1 MHFTRLQ
8 LLSSAFCWGAVA
20 ILLTGC
26 FGGNSATRGVPLSEA
41 MSASASGSK
50 ANLARNDS
58 YPEPSHSHN
67 AELSFAMAA
76 TGAEESSSDSFDDFD
91 SDDSF
96 VMAFSLEQV
105 FPIANDIR
113 SISRLELI
121 PLSFQNEETYA
132 GLYVG
137 WGDVE
142 FQSGS
147 FPDQAIS
154 GTRMA
159 DIGLIGRHYFT
170 PPKTFVSPYLTG
182 GVYGQILMWDY
193 RSPLNYNG
201 EIIQSDSILGGG
213 GFVGLGLSVARK
225 EFLGVFCEA
234 RLGVHLY
241 DDATMQGFY
250 NDMMDAYAYVSLR
263 GGVCIKF

>member
-1 MHFTRLQ
+1 MHITRLQ
-8 LLSSAFCWGAVA
+8 LLKSSCGWGAVA

-41 MSASASGSK
+41 MSASASGRP
-50 ANLARNDS
+50 ANLARNRSD
-58 YPEPSHSHN
+58 PEPSHSPN
-67 AELSFAMAA
+67 AELSFAVAA
-76 TGAEESSSDSFDDFD
+76 TGAEESSSDSFDNFD
-91 SDDSF
+91 SEDSF
-96 VMAFSLEQV
+96 VMSFAIEQV

-121 PLSFQNEETYA
+121 PLSFQNEATYA

-147 FPDQAIS
+147 FPDQAVS

-159 DIGLIGRHYFT
+159 DLGLIGRHYFT

-182 GVYGQILMWDY
+182 GIYGQILMWDY

-213 GFVGLGLSVARK
+213 GFVGLGLAVARK
-225 EFLGVFCEA
+225 EILGVFCEA
-234 RLGVHLY
+234 RFGVHLY

-250 NDMMDAYAYVSLR
+250 NDLMEAYAYVSLR
-263 GGVCIKF
+263 GGVCLKF

>member
-8 LLSSAFCWGAVA
+8 LLSGLFCSGAVA

-41 MSASASGSK
+41 MSASAAGSK
-50 ANLARNDS
+50 ANLARADS
-58 YPEPSHSHN
+58 HHEPGHSDDDGM
-67 AELSFAMAA
+67 SFSISGA
-76 TGAEESSSDSFDDFD
+76 TDDSSGSFLDLD
-91 SDDSF
+91 SDESF
-96 VMAFSLEQV
+96 VPSFSAEAV

-113 SISRLELI
+113 SISRLEVI
-121 PLSFQNEETYA
+121 PLAIQSEENYA

-142 FQSGS
+142 FNSGS
-147 FPDQAIS
+147 FPDRAI
-154 GTRMA
+154 TETWMI

-182 GVYGQILMWDY
+182 GIYGQMLSWDY
-193 RSPLNYNG
+193 RTPLNYNG

-213 GFVGLGLSVARK
+213 GFVGIGLSVARK
-225 EFLGVFCEA
+225 EFLGAFCEA
-234 RLGVHLY
+234 RLGVHFY
-241 DDATMQGFY
+241 DNATMQGFY

-263 GGVCIKF
+263 AGVFIRF

>member
-1 MHFTRLQ
+1 MHFTRNQ
-8 LLSSAFCWGAVA
+8 LWGVSFCCGAVV
-20 ILLTGC
+20 ILMTGC

-41 MSASASGSK
+41 MAASASGSK
-50 ANLARNDS
+50 ANLAPNNS

-67 AELSFAMAA
+67 EELSLSVAA
-76 TGAEESSSDSFDDFD
+76 TEAAESSSDSFLDVD
-91 SDDSF
+91 SDESF
-96 VMAFSLEQV
+96 VIAFSAEEV

-121 PLSFQNEETYA
+121 PLSIQNEENYG

-142 FQSGS
+142 FNSGS
-147 FPDQAIS
+147 FPDRAI
-154 GTRMA
+154 TETWML
-159 DIGLIGRHYFT
+159 DLGLIGRHYFT
-170 PPKTFVSPYLTG
+170 PPKTFLSPYLTG
-182 GVYGQILMWDY
+182 GIYGQLLSWDY

-225 EFLGVFCEA
+225 EHLGIFCEA

-241 DDATMQGFY
+241 DTATMQGFY
-250 NDMMDAYAYVSLR
+250 NDMMDAYAYFSLR
-263 GGVCIKF
+263 AGVCIKF